1 MVYVGSP
8 LLSGTMFSLE
18 EQSKILLA
26 EARTLQDDMKSFC
39 HTSDDPVAQDIRH
52 RLEVLDAADT
62 ILPDMK
68 SFCRTSDDPVAQ
80 SITARLAVLVSAQ
93 ETWEAELAELDLMY
107 QEYQDMKNKP
117 MPKPDEASRS
127 YVYGSMK

>member
-8 LLSGTMFSLE
+8 RLSGTMLSLE

-39 HTSDDPVAQDIRH
+39 RASDDPVAQDIRH

-62 ILPDMK
+62 IVSDMQ

-80 SITARLAVLVSAQ
+80 SINARLAILVKAQVL
-93 ETWEAELAELDLMY
+93 WEAKLEDLDLMY
-107 QEYQDMKNKP
+107 QEYQDVKN
-117 MPKPDEASRS
+117 R
-127 YVYGSMK
+127 V